1 MRLSQIHHLVLPQLK
16 KALNWN
22 RMGREIYF
30 HCRKLSL
37 KRCVSKPCSKYG
49 IFIHTSWLSRI
60 KSPLRSRIFVPH
72 YKKKKKKKTYLSS
85 FDHKL
90 RITKLFSVLL
100 VDKLVNLEL
109 IRWLAWILYLSFI
122 CLIYLPIFFLF
133 GIIVMQDLAFTAWK
147 CFSSF
152 CELSS
157 SCDCCSGCSSHSFR
171 YYDCYCYYYYYYYY
185 YYYRHY
191 YHYYGDSITD

>member
-30 HCRKLSL
+30 HCRKPSL
-37 KRCVSKPCSKYG
+37 KRCVSKPCFKYG

-100 VDKLVNLEL
+100 VDKLVNLGL

-122 CLIYLPIFFLF
+122 CLIYLPIFSFWHNRDARFSIYSMKMFFLLLWAFLF
-133 GIIVMQDLAFTAWK
+133 LWLLFWLF
-147 CFSSF
+147 FSFFS
-152 CELSS
+152 LLWLLLLL
-157 SCDCCSGCSSHSFR
+157 
-171 YYDCYCYYYYYYYY
+171 
-185 YYYRHY
+185 
-191 YHYYGDSITD
+191 